1 MKLILDN
8 LIENFIKDLDSK
20 NIPKEIDIV
29 LEGGTF
35 NGTYE
40 LGIMMYIKKLEQM
53 KKIKVRRI
61 SGTSVGTILG
71 LAYILDEFHLFNDIS
86 NKLLEFFKENYNF
99 FKLRGLLF
107 DVCNNH
113 MKPDDYKLFQNKFYL
128 TYFDANKK
136 KQILKKK
143 YKNNQDLI
151 RQVLKSTYIPFLMD
165 GNVSY
170 KGSID
175 GCYPYI
181 FKKRENRKI
190 LYVTL
195 TSLKY
200 IKEMISVKNE
210 QNGHMRI
217 FDGILDINKFL
228 NTNRS
233 TDLCSYVN
241 DWSINDFIIVRG
253 KEFGFVLMLSILDII
268 LRIINIIPNQLKE
281 HKYSIWLKQ
290 IIFNLFYDILSR
302 IIN

>member
-20 NIPKEIDIV
+20 NIPNEIDIV
-29 LEGGTF
+29 LEGGAF

-61 SGTSVGTILG
+61 SGTSVGAILG
-71 LAYILDEFHLFNDIS
+71 LAYILDELHLFNDIS
-86 NKLLEFFKENYNF
+86 NKMLQFFKETYNF
-99 FKLRGLLF
+99 FKFRELLF

-113 MKPDDYKLFQNKFYL
+113 MKPYDYKLFQNKFYL
-128 TYFDANKK
+128 TYFDSNKK
-136 KQILKKK
+136 KQIIKKK
-143 YKNNQDLI
+143 YKNNEDLI

-165 GNVSY
+165 GNLSY

-200 IKEMISVKNE
+200 IKGIISVKNE
-210 QNGHMRI
+210 QNGHMRV

-228 NTNRS
+228 NSNRS
-233 TDLCSYVN
+233 TDLCSYVD
-241 DWSINDFIIVRG
+241 DWSLSDFIIVRS
-253 KEFGFVLMLSILDII
+253 KELGLVLMLTILDVII
-268 LRIINIIPNQLKE
+268 KIIKLIPNDIKD

-290 IIFNLFYDILSR
+290 IISTLFYDILSR